1 MGVNSDPSR
10 LTAVI
15 SGMVQGV
22 GFRYWAMEQANG
34 LALSGS
40 ASNRAD
46 GTVRVVVEGGRAA
59 CEDLLHRL
67 TSGRTPGTVDDVRS
81 EFSDATGQ
89 FNGFTVS

>member
-1 MGVNSDPSR
+1 MGVTSEPSR

-22 GFRYWAMEQANG
+22 GFRFWVREQADR
-34 LALSGS
+34 LRLSGS

-46 GTVRVVVEGGRAA
+46 GTVRVVVEGSRHD
-59 CEDLLHRL
+59 CEDLLTRL
-67 TSGRTPGTVDDVRS
+67 TSGRTPGTVEHVRS

-89 FNGFTVS
+89 FQGFTVS